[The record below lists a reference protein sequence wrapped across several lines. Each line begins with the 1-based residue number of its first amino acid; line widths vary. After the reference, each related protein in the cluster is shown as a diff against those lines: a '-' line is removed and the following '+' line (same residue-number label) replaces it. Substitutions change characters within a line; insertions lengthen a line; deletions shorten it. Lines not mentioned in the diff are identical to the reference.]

1 MWFSR
6 YKTGLD
12 FVLHKATGRACKAMH
27 LLGLPSPSCDRNNG
41 AIMAGRYKIGHVRI
55 DGMSEEPKIIFIDA
69 AVTNAGIDKNSL
81 VAKFEE
87 LSE

>member
-1 MWFSR
+1 
-6 YKTGLD
+6 
-12 FVLHKATGRACKAMH
+12 
-27 LLGLPSPSCDRNNG
+27 
-41 AIMAGRYKIGHVRI
+41 MAGRYKIGHVRI
-55 DGMSEEPKIIFIDA
+55 DGMSEEPKIIFIAA